1 MHICEWK
8 VYNMVN
14 RLHYYINNYYYT
26 IIYNFTIFRHHMD
39 SCFYSFYKVP
49 IIVIN
54 LNPQRYVREV
64 KYSLLPVKS
73 SLCLNC
79 LNLKQLKTSNFNVY
93 KKKKCI

>member
-1 MHICEWK
+1 
-8 VYNMVN
+8 
-14 RLHYYINNYYYT
+14 
-26 IIYNFTIFRHHMD
+26 MD

-79 LNLKQLKTSNFNVY
+79 LNLKQLKTSNFNDY
-93 KKKKCI
+93 KKKNVFNVIVIYSQNIMFIKMIL